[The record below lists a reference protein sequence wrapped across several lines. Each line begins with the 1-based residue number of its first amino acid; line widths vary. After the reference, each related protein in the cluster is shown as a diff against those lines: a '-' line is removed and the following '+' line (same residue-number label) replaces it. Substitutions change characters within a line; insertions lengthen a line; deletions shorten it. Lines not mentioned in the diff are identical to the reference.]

1 METRGSLAR
10 LIAVV
15 VLALLA
21 VGAGGALAAPIRTC
35 VTPLAGPAEI
45 DCGEHQTRQGE
56 GSYLAE
62 LRFAP
67 IQPKADDPLVLRMS
81 ALWQRDTR
89 VRFRFADGTESV
101 ATFDSQTATRFLTIG
116 SIWEV
121 PVPWRAAPLQS
132 VQIEVQDS
140 DNVRGVVNGAE
151 IVPRSAAERTK
162 HWLVALYAGFA
173 GLALALVVY
182 NLSLWTAMR
191 HRFQLDYCRMVV
203 ALCAYTFT
211 ASGLVEMA
219 FPALDNNLRLRLNYL
234 LLAIFCVSALSFVRH
249 FFEPQ
254 VFGPKLARALD
265 VVCVACLGV
274 GVIYAW
280 AWRWPVW
287 QLDLAYS
294 CTMLAVLSMIVP
306 IVVSARRN
314 RSRYVWLFVVAWSP
328 PVAVSLLRIAHGF
341 HFVGYSFML
350 DNGNLVAMAVEALL
364 SSLMMTARLRELSLE
379 RDHAIAGEQV
389 ARRLANT
396 DPLTGLLNRR
406 AFIELAIGRRSRHRL
421 MLIDIDHFKA
431 VNDRFGHDAGDDV
444 LRAVADAIQ
453 RCRPARS
460 LAVRLG
466 GEEFALLIPRSAFS
480 ECPADKVLEAVRGH
494 AMPQGARVTVS
505 IGYADGTIASED
517 DWKRLYRVADAALYR
532 AKSDGRDR
540 ACRATDFSA
549 AA

>member
-1 METRGSLAR
+1 MRWIAFLLLTLGSGQVFAEP
-10 LIAVV
+10 V
-15 VLALLA
+15 
-21 VGAGGALAAPIRTC
+21 RTC
-35 VTPLAGPAEI
+35 VTPLAEPAAVHC
-45 DCGEHQTRQGE
+45 DDHQASQGQ

-62 LRFAP
+62 LRFALVS
-67 IQPKADDPLVLRMS
+67 AEAGDPLVLRMS

-89 VRFRFADGTESV
+89 IRFGYADGAERV
-101 ATFDSQTATRFLTIG
+101 VRFDSQSASRFLTIG

-121 PVPWRAAPLQS
+121 PVPWRAAALRS
-132 VQIEVQDS
+132 VRIEVYDS
-140 DNVRGVVNGAE
+140 ANVRGVVNGAE

-162 HWLVALYAGFA
+162 DWLIALYAGFA

-191 HRFQLDYCRMVV
+191 HRFQLDYCGMVL
-203 ALCAYTFT
+203 ALCAYTFS

-219 FPALDNNLRLRLNYL
+219 FPALDNNLRLRFNYL
-234 LLAIFCVSALSFVRH
+234 LLAIFCVTALGFVRN
-249 FFEPQ
+249 FFEPK
-254 VFGPKLARALD
+254 VFGPRLARALD
-265 VVCVACLGV
+265 AVCLACLGV
-274 GVIYAW
+274 AVVYAW

-350 DNGNLVAMAVEALL
+350 DNGNLIAMAAEALL
-364 SSLMMTARLRELSLE
+364 SSVMMTVRLRELSLE

-453 RCRPARS
+453 RSRPARS

-466 GEEFALLIPRSAFS
+466 GEEFALLIPRSAFG
-480 ECPADKVLEAVRGH
+480 ECPAEKVLDAVRGH
-494 AMPQGARVTVS
+494 AMPQGAQVTVS
-505 IGYADGTIASED
+505 IGYADGTIVSEE
-517 DWKRLYRVADAALYR
+517 DWKRLYRLADSALYR